1 MGKDQQVSADEQ
13 PESTTSRG
21 KRRTNT
27 DPPEDKGNVARAA
40 AAMGAA
46 AAGASLGM
54 GLGAPGI
61 VPGIVG
67 VSILGAIKAIRSS
80 RTSVVMARVSKENLQ
95 RLDDLVDCGLTN
107 SRSESA
113 AFLIAE
119 GVKARAELYE
129 KIHEHSQVIRNAR
142 EELRRLLGEESSPAS
157 NETQE

>member
-1 MGKDQQVSADEQ
+1 
-13 PESTTSRG
+13 
-21 KRRTNT
+21 
-27 DPPEDKGNVARAA
+27 
-40 AAMGAA
+40 MGAA

-80 RTSVVMARVSKENLQ
+80 RTSVVMARISKENLQ

-142 EELRRLLGEESSPAS
+142 EELRRLLGEESSPSIKRNFKSDDAVRAIDVGGHVCGTGIS
-157 NETQE
+157 RGRDSLYRVLP